1 MGNTNSF
8 SIWVFNLRHLKCLHH
23 LLLLICWVTV
33 VPRGPTV
40 PASQQS
46 QSPSLAELQSKETTE
61 TPGVGGSKC
70 SDPKHVQEE
79 INQSPKQASIPIQ
92 KHTSKMPTLNPSW
105 RPAALANSTSS
116 CSPGLRAMAW
126 QGHLRLAWF
135 FQQRSMNSLYSVL
148 VSEVGSTRAARLQ
161 KIFGKAASVL
171 GGEEGKACGTRQ
183 QNNPRRC
190 FPTPN
195 ATNCQ

>member
-1 MGNTNSF
+1 MSPPLIIIDLLGYSGAKRPHRASF
-8 SIWVFNLRHLKCLHH
+8 
-23 LLLLICWVTV
+23 T
-33 VPRGPTV
+33 
-40 PASQQS
+40 
-46 QSPSLAELQSKETTE
+46 AELQSKETTE
-61 TPGVGGSKC
+61 TPGVRGSKC

-92 KHTSKMPTLNPSW
+92 KHTAKMPTLNPSW

-126 QGHLRLAWF
+126 QGHLRLTWF

-148 VSEVGSTRAARLQ
+148 VSEVGSMRAARLQ
-161 KIFGKAASVL
+161 KVFGKAASVL
-171 GGEEGKACGTRQ
+171 EGEEGKACGTRQ
-183 QNNPRRC
+183 QNNPWRC
-190 FPTPN
+190 FPAPN